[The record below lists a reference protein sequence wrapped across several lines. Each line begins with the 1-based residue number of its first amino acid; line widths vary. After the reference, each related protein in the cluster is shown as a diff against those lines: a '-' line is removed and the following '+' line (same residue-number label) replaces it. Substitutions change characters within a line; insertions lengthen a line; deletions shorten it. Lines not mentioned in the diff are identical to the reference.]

1 MSIDTAPAAKPT
13 HFLLQGPVTP
23 LLIRMS
29 IPTIA
34 VMLIQGLVSTA
45 EVYFVGRLGSEAIA
59 GVALCYPVLMLMM
72 SMSAAGLGS
81 GVSSAIARAIGGGR
95 QREAEALVFDGLFI
109 SVGVGIVFSVVMHFG
124 GPWLYSRMGGSDATL
139 RNAIRYSSV
148 FFNSAILVW
157 VFNTLTSAFRGVGAV
172 KFPAAVGAAGGAIII
187 IASPSMIFGLGP
199 FPAMGIVGASL
210 AIVCFYVIGIIVMA
224 WKLFSPSS
232 PLRPHWSAWEFNGPR
247 MWEILRV
254 GLPSSVNTII
264 TSGNAIMM
272 TGLVGPFGSA
282 ALAGFGLSTRLEY
295 IMAPIIFGFGTS
307 VITIVGAS
315 VGAGNFIRAR
325 EATQTGALIAAVFTG
340 TIGLTLA
347 FFPDLWL
354 RLFTQDPSVL
364 AIGEAY
370 FHRVG
375 PVYVCFGL
383 GMICYAAAQGL
394 GRAVIPMWIALFRL
408 LFIAPVGIWAG
419 RIWGVNGV
427 FAVMASGYAFF
438 GLSLSAIMAWLFRT
452 LSR

>member
-1 MSIDTAPAAKPT
+1 
-13 HFLLQGPVTP
+13 
-23 LLIRMS
+23 MS

-34 VMLIQGLVSTA
+34 VMLIQGVVSTA

-95 QREAEALVFDGLFI
+95 QREAESLVFDGLFI
-109 SVGVGIVFSVVMHFG
+109 SLAVGIVFSIAMHFG
-124 GPWLYSRMGGSDATL
+124 GRWLYTQMGGSGATL
-139 RNAIRYSSV
+139 GNAIIYSSV

-157 VFNTLTSAFRGVGAV
+157 VFNTLTSAFRGCGSV
-172 KFPAAVGAAGGAIII
+172 KFPAVVGAAGGLIVIV
-187 IASPSMIFGLGP
+187 ASPSLIFGLGP
-199 FPAMGIVGASL
+199 FPALGIVGASL
-210 AIVCFYVIGIIVMA
+210 AVVIFYVIGIVVLA

-232 PLRPHWSAWEFNGPR
+232 PLRPHWENWEFNGPR

-282 ALAGFGLSTRLEY
+282 ALAGFGLSVRLEY
-295 IMAPIIFGFGTS
+295 IIAPIIFGFGTA

-315 VGAGNFIRAR
+315 AGAGNYARAR
-325 EATQTGALIAAVFTG
+325 EVTRTGALIAASFTG
-340 TIGLTLA
+340 ATGIVLA

-354 RLFTQDPSVL
+354 RLFTQDPAVL
-364 AIGEAY
+364 AVGEAY

-375 PVYVCFGL
+375 PIYVSFGL

-394 GRAVIPMWIALFRL
+394 GRAAIPMWIALFRL
-408 LFIAPVGIWAG
+408 LFIAPVGIVAG

-427 FAVMASGYAFF
+427 FAVMAGGYAFF
-438 GLSLSAIMAWLFRT
+438 GIALSTIMAWLFKNLNR
-452 LSR
+452 